1 MFTYTFLYLGR
12 PGTWSF
18 FEWMDRQKSN
28 PNRLLPPKTNPT
40 IWRFGRFFS
49 FSKGH
54 VIFFQGSHTTLRTP
68 MFLVQCYF
76 QGGYHQN
83 LGVLPFYFLAEE
95 SIQYTIAY
103 GRNYKYGPDKKHQ
116 NKPKNTAHNI
126 ICSMYGMN
134 YKYLPTFYHQRKRHS
149 CR

>member
-1 MFTYTFLYLGR
+1 LADLGPGAFLNGWI
-12 PGTWSF
+12 GK
-18 FEWMDRQKSN
+18 KSN

-54 VIFFQGSHTTLRTP
+54 VIFFRGVTLPFGPP

-95 SIQYTIAY
+95 SIQYTIVY
-103 GRNYKYGPDKKHQ
+103 GRNYKYGPDEKTPKQTKKHS
-116 NKPKNTAHNI
+116 T
-126 ICSMYGMN
+126 
-134 YKYLPTFYHQRKRHS
+134 
-149 CR
+149 